1 MESVILPNPSSLSV
15 VPIAFF
21 KLEILKI
28 MKPKPLQLLA
38 GIRQLTGAAS
48 AMFLGLCLAGC
59 EKKDESAALPPVP
72 AGEQIVSLYTFDEYT
87 DPELIKEFTARTGI
101 TVEMKFYDET
111 DEMVENLKSN
121 PGEYDVFL
129 TEDGYIQLLAA
140 KRMMK
145 PLDHSRLTHW
155 KNLDPRRLDQP
166 FDPKNEF
173 SVPYLWGTT
182 LMAYRKDL
190 VKDPVQSW
198 KLFFDPA
205 LKDKVSFMN
214 ERMECYAGVLRSM
227 GTSLPEAD
235 QQAIKA
241 AADAMVGLVNE
252 HGLRLGGERDVKDY
266 LLAGECALTMMYS
279 GDAVRLA
286 AEHPEIPIGYFIP
299 QEGATVW
306 TDSFCIS
313 RDTTRLDN
321 AYKFLDFMLEAKSAA
336 ASSNFAHYASPN
348 LAAKPY
354 INPGLLSD
362 QTINPPDEVLAKC
375 HFFSLKSLDSQREVN
390 LGWRR
395 VQEAW
400 LLRSGQVS
408 NANGPAAD
416 PDADSPDAPSVSK

>member
-1 MESVILPNPSSLSV
+1 M
-15 VPIAFF
+15 AR
-21 KLEILKI
+21 
-28 MKPKPLQLLA
+28 LA
-38 GIRQLTGAAS
+38 
-48 AMFLGLCLAGC
+48 
-59 EKKDESAALPPVP
+59 PPVQ
-72 AGEQIVSLYTFDEYT
+72 QIVTVFTFDEYT
-87 DPELIKEFTARTGI
+87 EPALLDEFKARTGI
-101 TVEMKFYDET
+101 SVELKFYDET

-129 TEDGYIQLLAA
+129 CEDGYIPILAG

-145 PLDHSRLTHW
+145 ALDHTRMEHW

-182 LMAYRKDL
+182 LLAYRKDMI
-190 VKDPVQSW
+190 KDPVQSW
-198 KLFFDPA
+198 KLVFDPA

-227 GTSLPEAD
+227 GLNLPDADEA
-235 QQAIKA
+235 AITK
-241 AADAMVGLVNE
+241 AADAMVDLVNH
-252 HGLRLGGERDVKDY
+252 HGLRMGGEKEVKQN
-266 LLAGECALTMMYS
+266 LLDGSSALSMMFS

-286 AEHPEIPIGYFIP
+286 AENPDIPIGYFIP
-299 QEGATVW
+299 EEGATVW

-348 LAAKPY
+348 RAAPPY
-354 INPGLLSD
+354 IDKELLAD
-362 QTINPPDEVLAKC
+362 TTINPNDEVLAKC
-375 HFFSLKSLDSQREVN
+375 NFFKLKNVDSLRELN
-390 LGWRR
+390 KGWRR

-400 LLRSGQVS
+400 QVRSGQAS
-408 NANGPAAD
+408 DGTGDPPEPGSAPAA
-416 PDADSPDAPSVSK
+416 AN